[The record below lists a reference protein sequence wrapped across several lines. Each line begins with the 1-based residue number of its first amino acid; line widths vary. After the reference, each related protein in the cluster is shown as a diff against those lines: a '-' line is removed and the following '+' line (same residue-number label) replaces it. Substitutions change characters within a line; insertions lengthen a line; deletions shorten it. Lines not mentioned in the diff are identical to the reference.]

1 MYDNTVKLT
10 GFVGA
15 DAERKTT
22 NSQHELT
29 ILSLATT
36 ASWKDKKGVGY
47 VRRTDWHKLVAWG
60 KLSRY
65 AATLK
70 KGAHISVVGEL
81 RYSEFVPKAD
91 EKRKNNDQKIRVTEI
106 RITKISKL
114 DRAPKQGTDAATP
127 DPQESPS

>member
-1 MYDNTVKLT
+1 MYDNSVKLT

-15 DAERKTT
+15 DAEHKTT
-22 NSQHELT
+22 KSQHELT

-36 ASWKDKKGVGY
+36 ASWKDKKGEGY
-47 VRRTDWHKLVAWG
+47 IRRTDWHKLVAWG
-60 KLSRY
+60 KLSRF

-91 EKRKNNDQKIRVTEI
+91 KKRKNNDQKIRVAEI

-114 DRAPKQGTDAATP
+114 DRGPKQGADAATP
-127 DPQESPS
+127 EPQESPS